1 MTREGA
7 LLVILAVVVVLIAL
21 GVLAWR
27 RRTRRDG
34 DLRAPVGEIP
44 TGARATSAA
53 SGFYVATTPHDE
65 PLERL
70 AIAGLAFRSRADVTV
85 TDHGIA
91 LELPGAAPLF
101 IPVAQIAGVDLAR
114 VAIDRVVEPGGL
126 VRLTWRAQ
134 HGEHDSRLVDTYLRP
149 QDASARALADAIAAT
164 LPLAAA
170 SDPHTS
176 PTDTSTGTD
185 A

>member
-1 MTREGA
+1 MTDRGVGLDLA
-7 LLVILAVVVVLIAL
+7 GSDPIFLPAARLV
-21 GVLAWR
+21 
-27 RRTRRDG
+27 
-34 DLRAPVGEIP
+34 
-44 TGARATSAA
+44 S
-53 SGFYVATTPHDE
+53 
-65 PLERL
+65 
-70 AIAGLAFRSRADVTV
+70 
-85 TDHGIA
+85 
-91 LELPGAAPLF
+91 
-101 IPVAQIAGVDLAR
+101 VDLAR

-164 LPLAAA
+164 LPLAPA
-170 SDPHTS
+170 SAPHTS